1 KVRNDAAPIRTLN
14 ETPKVLVVTGPQGDE
29 GKSTTVV
36 NLSAAIAETGR
47 SVLVID
53 CDFRKP
59 EAHEYLEPE
68 PGIGLADLVEANVPG
83 NLDLVTRA
91 TKLHRVHLVTSG
103 DGVRQPAAAL
113 SRLSG
118 IIAEARGRAD
128 VVLVDTSPLLV
139 TS

>member
-1 KVRNDAAPIRTLN
+1 
-14 ETPKVLVVTGPQGDE
+14 
-29 GKSTTVV
+29 
-36 NLSAAIAETGR
+36 
-47 SVLVID
+47 
-53 CDFRKP
+53 
-59 EAHEYLEPE
+59 
-68 PGIGLADLVEANVPG
+68 NVPG

-91 TKLHRVHLVTSG
+91 TKVHRVHLVTSG

-139 TS
+139 TSDAQDVLQYADGVLTVCRFARTTYEQATRARRLLQRADVPLLGVVLTGTAPHRGTPYGQPSRRQAAW